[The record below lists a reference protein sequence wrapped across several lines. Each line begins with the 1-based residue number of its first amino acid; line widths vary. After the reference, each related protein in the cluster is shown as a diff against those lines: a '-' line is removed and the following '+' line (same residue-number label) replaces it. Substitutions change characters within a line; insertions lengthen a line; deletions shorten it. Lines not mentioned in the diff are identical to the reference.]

1 MKEEKLVTGSGSG
14 GKGGGRSPE
23 NAKDT
28 LNSESIGSV
37 LDLISEGEIQG
48 FATPFEQGL
57 TPNTPEFKCNELKDV
72 FFNKTSIVKPTAKI
86 QKGIFDSGD
95 NINLTNN
102 TIETQTKN
110 INFNVGDKVRFDIV
124 VNNTNTVGTGTL
136 PSGIDANTDYFIVEY
151 DSTNSI
157 MKVSLE
163 PEGEVVNITSKGT
176 LSSPNFFRVKQQI
189 PTASDFNFDNN
200 GLSIETRNGLEP
212 QDPISGF
219 EKNRS
224 VIQAFPNDVLDNA
237 NDFRTITLIDTHGS
251 RISSLIVTVG
261 IPQLFTTFNNG
272 DVKGAD
278 IQYKIFLSTDGG
290 SNFEEKVNNKIK
302 DKRTDDLYQIQH
314 KLSVP
319 IPSNENI
326 RNLSVK
332 VQKINAIPTGGDI
345 VQAANSIK
353 FQAVIKEINLF
364 FRVTNFFDTTKVD
377 TTNNK
382 ITLDTLQ
389 DFKINDP
396 VVFNVINIT
405 TGGSGTGTLPSPLA
419 SGTEF
424 FVKTYNQANGEMTLS
439 ATAGGSVLNITNI
452 GSLFQSN
459 DKFQIIQEKVQG
471 GDRDAA
477 RDRTTYPNS
486 ALVGLTLDA
495 LQFSSIPNR
504 LYKIKGIKIRI
515 PGEGANGT
523 GTPTVDPIT
532 GRIEYSA
539 NYQFNNVMQTVRFCS
554 CPVFILYDILTSRR
568 YGLGDEVLTPQ
579 EKVDFSS
586 GRARNIDLFS
596 FVEASK
602 YSNAL
607 VSDNRNV
614 QNSQVGTWRQG
625 AGNNNMSEGGTAILI
640 TTPTEH
646 GYKSGDRVSIEFTSG
661 VVNNFP
667 DDRGYKVEQIVS
679 TRSFFVEATQE
690 EKITGTNTCN
700 LTRGT
705 TEPRFSFNGVLNT
718 QDEVYNVINK
728 VASVFRGAVYFSE
741 GKLKITQDRPDDPVY
756 LFNRS
761 NVTEDG
767 FTYQGSDIKTRTN
780 CAIVK
785 FFNNELKAIDY
796 VQFPLAHKFDTDPFI
811 TKYGLNKK
819 QIEAFGCTSG
829 GQAYRL
835 ARFIY
840 FTENFLTETVT
851 FTTTPE
857 AGVILR
863 PGMIFSISDP
873 VRSGIRFAGK
883 IHAAS
888 SDRNQI
894 EVDDISGI
902 TFTSGDKLSVIL
914 KDGSLEKKDVT
925 GINTSD
931 KKIDISGTFSSQPN
945 FNSVWMYEKATAEAT
960 TWRIISIK
968 EETNLSYVVDAISYN
983 ASLYNSIETG
993 SDVVAKDVTTLDEP
1007 LLSPK
1012 SDLINVVES
1021 LYKHVP
1027 NKNLFATNDANIRI
1041 LLRVGWPAIVGAI
1054 SYRVVVKIN
1063 GGNEDIRT
1071 VNSNQFEVRDANAN
1085 STYQFF
1091 IQSVNGGGLLSNNPG
1106 TKSHVVIGKTA
1117 SPSSLVPVD
1126 ANYSQSNADNSGVGQ
1141 IVTVSKDNHGLAVG
1155 QKFKVNFTSGSADG
1169 STADDK
1175 IQIITSKTDNA
1186 FTFQSDAN
1194 LQTNGTL
1201 TYSFFSFD
1209 VDPVDGVEL
1218 NWLPILPSP
1227 PNFADLDLAGYE
1239 IRKGS
1244 TWDNGTHPITGEL
1257 ANGVRIS
1264 GTSYLVPVKYSANS
1278 NFYQIKAYDTSGNFS
1293 TNESTLEVTIS
1304 APSVV
1309 QNLSAFAQN
1318 GIVVVE
1324 WDEPSTFS
1332 FAIDYY
1338 LVSYSSFIDGSTE
1351 DVTAKVDSTQF
1362 SLQSIFVGGT
1372 ATTFTVSA
1380 VDITGKTSNSVS
1392 TQITTPEPLAPQN
1405 LTHKSTLKGIIL
1417 SWGRPADV
1425 SIFQPPI
1432 VGYRVRD
1439 NDEDLFDTLS
1449 TSTEIEITK
1458 TTFPTLSRTF
1468 KVVALYQDPD
1478 FLSGGKPSTK
1488 AAERSVTIINP
1499 VVNSISAEFRGE
1511 NLLLTFDAN
1520 AGSHPIIQF
1529 AVFNNDDSS
1538 SPILLQELDSNIAT
1552 LKADFNQRNFLVRAY
1567 SSIYI
1572 NNKGDSVAEA
1582 LFTGTD
1588 ATITVNRANFNA
1600 SSQGSF
1606 TLGSEGGLG
1615 FITTSWTPPTKLN
1628 TNLSIKDFKII
1639 RTTSTTFNGINTGN
1653 TELETFSDTTSF
1665 KEEVSWTVQGSNTE
1679 VVRYYYIQ
1687 ARDSLDNL
1695 GSPLRIEV
1703 SINRPSIVPE
1713 EGINEVVDNNVLLRW
1728 GEPSVSP
1735 ENQLSISHYLVR
1747 KYEITDNTTNP
1758 TWSTSVPVGG
1768 GGANAKAVVSSRF
1781 TVVFETK
1788 GGTFAYLIK
1797 AVDTAGN
1804 ESADSP
1810 IFTKTLVVSQ
1820 PPDFVLNAD
1829 YNSVFSTS
1837 NTGLISPQ
1845 EVDSVS
1851 FTNTLKIFDQVL
1863 NKNVLYMPVLT
1874 NSSGV
1879 GSETWTTHFTNNNK
1893 TTLQGF
1899 ISASHLN
1906 YLEPAPTGSSGKGS
1920 YEEVFD
1926 FGTTVNAKINVLA
1939 SSTDVGTTGTS
1950 KSVEIKLSNTASAND
1965 FDAGTTDNSFI
1976 GQRFSSAFR
1985 RVKYKTSAQSTS
1997 GALVKI
2003 SNLNLKLDAKIKN
2016 DTGTGTANVSD
2027 SGGTTVNFNVTFVD
2041 VQGISVTPNI
2051 NGAAQEGIIAV
2062 VDFQDV
2068 INPTSFK
2075 VLLYKTNGV
2084 RVSGNFTWQCRGT

>member
-382 ITLDTLQ
+382 ITVDTLQ

-459 DKFQIIQEKVQG
+459 DQFQIIQEKVQG

-661 VVNNFP
+661 VVNSFP
-667 DDRGYKVEQIVS
+667 DNRGYKVEQIVS

-840 FTENFLTETVT
+840 YTENFLTETVT

-863 PGMIFSISDP
+863 PGMIVSISDP

-925 GINTSD
+925 GVNTSD

-945 FNSVWMYEKATAEAT
+945 FNSVWMYEKATVEAT

-968 EETNLSYVVDAISYN
+968 EEANLSYVVDAISYN

-1012 SDLINVVES
+1012 SASIKVEES

-1041 LLRVGWPAIVGAI
+1041 LLRVGWPAIAGAI

-1071 VNSNQFEVRDANAN
+1071 VNSNQFEVRDANAGD
-1085 STYQFF
+1085 TYQFF
-1091 IQSVNGGGLLSNNPG
+1091 IQSVNGGGLLSNNSG
-1106 TKSHVVIGKTA
+1106 TKSHIVIGK
-1117 SPSSLVPVD
+1117 SVNPSSLVPVNAD
-1126 ANYSQSNADNSGVGQ
+1126 YSQSNADNSGVGL
-1141 IVTVSKDNHGLAVG
+1141 IVTVTKEKHGLAEG
-1155 QKFKVNFTSGSADG
+1155 QKINVNFTSGDADG
-1169 STADDK
+1169 SSDDNKLQTITAV
-1175 IQIITSKTDNA
+1175 TENN
-1186 FTFQSDAN
+1186 FTFTAIN
-1194 LQTNGTL
+1194 NAQTTGTI

-1209 VDPVDGVEL
+1209 IDSVDGVEL
-1218 NWLPILPSP
+1218 NWLPILPSA

-1239 IRKGS
+1239 IKKGT
-1244 TWDNGTHPITGEL
+1244 TWNSGTHPITG
-1257 ANGVRIS
+1257 ATGVGARVS
-1264 GTSYLVPVKYSANS
+1264 ATNYLIPVKYSSTTAS
-1278 NFYQIKAYDTSGNFS
+1278 YMLKAYDTSGNFS
-1293 TNESTLEVTIS
+1293 QDEAVLAVTIS
-1304 APSVV
+1304 APSAV
-1309 QNLSAFAQN
+1309 QNPTATAQN
-1318 GIVVVE
+1318 GNIFIRWE
-1324 WDEPSTFS
+1324 EPTTFS

-1338 LVSYSSFIDGSTE
+1338 LVNYNDHNNNNIS
-1351 DVTAKVDSTQF
+1351 VKVDATQF
-1362 SLQSIFVGGT
+1362 TLQSIYIGGS
-1372 ATTFTVSA
+1372 ATTFTIKA
-1380 VDITGKTSNSVS
+1380 VDITGAEGTPATTS
-1392 TQITTPEPLAPQN
+1392 ITVPEPAAPSN
-1405 LTHKSTLKGIIL
+1405 FGFRFSLKGVIL
-1417 SWGRPADV
+1417 SWTTPSATSD
-1425 SIFQPPI
+1425 FEPPI
-1432 VGYRVRD
+1432 VGYKVRID
-1439 NDEDLFDTLS
+1439 GDDFVTIQANEV
-1449 TSTEIEITK
+1449 EIEVNK
-1458 TTFPTLSRTF
+1458 STFSSLARTF
-1468 KVVALYQDPD
+1468 TVVALFQDPD
-1478 FLSGGKPSTK
+1478 FSEGRPSSN
-1488 AAERSVTIINP
+1488 AATASIT
-1499 VVNSISAEFRGE
+1499 VVNPPAVSASAEFIGE
-1511 NLLLTFDAN
+1511 DLFLSWGDVVGTHPTIKYAIFDN
-1520 AGSHPIIQF
+1520 SDGS
-1529 AVFNNDDSS
+1529 
-1538 SPILLQELDSNIAT
+1538 LLQEVDSTTAI
-1552 LKADFNQRNFLVRAY
+1552 LKANFTQKTFLIKAY
-1567 SSIYI
+1567 SSVYI
-1572 NNKGDSVAEA
+1572 NNRGDAPSEA
-1582 LFTGTD
+1582 LFVGAS
-1588 ATITVNRANFNA
+1588 ATLTVNRNNLNA
-1600 SSQGSF
+1600 PGASGDSQDF
-1606 TLGSEGGLG
+1606 KLGSEGGLG
-1615 FITTSWTPPTKLN
+1615 FVTINWTAPTKATN
-1628 TNLSIKDFKII
+1628 NLSIKDYQII
-1639 RTTSTTFNGINTGN
+1639 RSTSSTFAGVNVGN
-1653 TELETFSDTTSF
+1653 TELTTFNDTTSF
-1665 KEEVSWTVQGSNTE
+1665 KEEVSWKLAGSSSATSIT
-1679 VVRYYYIQ
+1679 RYYYIRT
-1687 ARDSLDNL
+1687 RDSLDNL
-1695 GSPLRIEV
+1695 STARQIEV
-1703 SINRPSIVPE
+1703 EIFRPGQVPT
-1713 EGINEVVDNNVLLRW
+1713 EGINEVIDNNVLLRW
-1728 GEPSVSP
+1728 GEPSISP
-1735 ENQLSISHYLVR
+1735 ANQLKISHYIVK
-1747 KYEITDNTTNP
+1747 KYEITDDTTNP
-1758 TWSTSVPVGG
+1758 NWADAVDVGG
-1768 GGANAKAVVSSRF
+1768 GTTSSSIVNSRF

-1788 GGTFAYLIK
+1788 SGDYHYLIK

-1804 ESADSP
+1804 ESLDSP
-1810 IFTKTLVVSQ
+1810 IYDVELVVSQ
-1820 PPDFVLNAD
+1820 PPDFVLNAN
-1829 YNSVFSTS
+1829 YNSVYSTS

-1845 EVDSVS
+1845 EVESVA
-1851 FTNTLKIFDQVL
+1851 FTNCLKIFDQDL
-1863 NKNVLYMPVLT
+1863 NKDVLYMPVLT

-1920 YEEVFD
+1920 YQEVFD
-1926 FGTTVNAKINVLA
+1926 FGSALNAKINVIA
-1939 SSTDVGTTGTS
+1939 QTEAVGTTTVTPNIFLETS
-1950 KSVEIKLSNTASAND
+1950 TDASGSSFPSGENTAA
-1965 FDAGTTDNSFI
+1965 FI
-1976 GQRFSSAFR
+1976 ASRFGSQFR
-1985 RVKYKTSAQSTS
+1985 RVRYTTSAQSSS
-1997 GALVKI
+1997 GALVKVK
-2003 SNLNLKLDAKIKN
+2003 NLNLKLDAKIRN
-2016 DTGTGTANVSD
+2016 DTGVGSYNHVND
-2027 SGGTTVNFNVTFVD
+2027 PNGVTVTFNVAFVD
-2041 VQGISVTPNI
+2041 VQGIAVTPNTTS
-2051 NGAAQEGIIAV
+2051 AVFAV

-2075 VLLYKTNGV
+2075 VLLYNTNGDK
-2084 RVSGNFTWQCRGT
+2084 VSGNFTWQCRGT